1 MFYVRF
7 HGSIAILSRKW
18 DAVLT
23 QRGFQSYIMCIVD
36 YVCSLSHWFNAIDW
50 RLCDQ
55 LQIESLSYTNGC
67 SFGTMEM
74 PPQSSICSSE
84 NINDKTV
91 SIGGAKF
98 SVNAKNC
105 SEGLSSTVD
114 TRQFSKKSQ
123 VPVRMDG
130 WQLSKSFLTRM
141 FEPSTSYEL
150 VQDWVFFRLYKRYT
164 LWTEPHNST
173 TAHMYIYYYT
183 VK

>member
-7 HGSIAILSRKW
+7 HGSIGIRSRKW
-18 DAVLT
+18 DAELT
-23 QRGFQSYIMCIVD
+23 QRGFQSYIMCMVD

-55 LQIESLSYTNGC
+55 LQIESLSYTKGC
-67 SFGTMEM
+67 SFATMEM
-74 PPQSSICSSE
+74 PAQSSIYSSE
-84 NINDKTV
+84 NLNDKTV
-91 SIGGAKF
+91 SICRAKIF
-98 SVNAKNC
+98 CQCKNC

-114 TRQFSKKSQ
+114 TSQFWKKSQ

-164 LWTEPHNST
+164 LWT
-173 TAHMYIYYYT
+173 
-183 VK
+183 